1 MANPFNII
9 KAITEAYIDSTTQM
23 QNALKADTSYQKK
36 RSFKSEKNQNIT
48 LGIFGPKL
56 FKQYMSH
63 GNMDSYAPVPLQA
76 VKLSVDDIKSIY
88 KKYIADD
95 ETLNKYTDKIIA
107 AIKKHYT
114 RQRFSVQS
122 DNIYTDITFSS
133 FDELCDFV
141 SYVNDALNKTFKQLP
156 ENCVNWKPFVSKFR
170 NYLK

>member
-36 RSFKSEKNQNIT
+36 RSSKSEKNQNIT

-107 AIKKHYT
+107 AI
-114 RQRFSVQS
+114 Q
-122 DNIYTDITFSS
+122 DNAFPYKVIISILILHFHH
-133 FDELCDFV
+133 LMN
-141 SYVNDALNKTFKQLP
+141 YVILFHM
-156 ENCVNWKPFVSKFR
+156 
-170 NYLK
+170 